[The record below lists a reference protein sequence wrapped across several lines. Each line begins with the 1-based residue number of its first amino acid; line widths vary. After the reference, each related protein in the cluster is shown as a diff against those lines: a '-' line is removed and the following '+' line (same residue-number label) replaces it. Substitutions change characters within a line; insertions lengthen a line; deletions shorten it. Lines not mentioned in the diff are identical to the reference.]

1 MSNDVTEYKRK
12 AAEAAVEFVESGMV
26 VGLGHGSTAIWALRR
41 IADRIKQ
48 GDLRDVVGIP
58 CSRQVQADA
67 EAAGIPLTTL
77 DSHPVIDITIDGADE
92 ADPSFNVIKGGGGAL
107 LREKIVA
114 QATRREIIVAD
125 YTKTSAAL
133 GTIFAVPVEVI
144 PFGWP
149 SQAAFLEKLGARW
162 NVRKRPDGTDF
173 LTDQQNLI
181 LDCAFG
187 PIDDVVELAGKL
199 NGRAG
204 IVEHGLFIGLVHDL
218 IVAGPDGLRH
228 TQVT

>member
-1 MSNDVTEYKRK
+1 MSNDVTEYKRL

-41 IADRIKQ
+41 IAEKLQ
-48 GDLRDVVGIP
+48 SGELREILGVP

-77 DSHPVIDITIDGADE
+77 DAHPVVDITIDGADE
-92 ADPSFNVIKGGGGAL
+92 ADPHFNVIKGGGGAL

-133 GTIFAVPVEVI
+133 GTLFAVPVEVI

-149 SQAAFLEKLGARW
+149 TQAAYLEKLGAKW
-162 NVRKRPDGTDF
+162 SVRKRPDGTEF
-173 LTDQQNLI
+173 LTDHHNLI

-187 PIDDVVELAGKL
+187 PIADVEALAERL
-199 NGRAG
+199 NRRAG

-228 TQVT
+228 TRPA

>member
-1 MSNDVTEYKRK
+1 MSNDVTAYKRQ
-12 AAEAAVEFVESGMV
+12 AAEAAVEFVASGMV

-41 IADRIKQ
+41 IAEKVRS
-48 GDLRDVVGIP
+48 GELRDILGIP

-67 EAAGIPLTTL
+67 EAEGLPLTTL
-77 DSHPVIDITIDGADE
+77 DAHPVVDITIDGADE
-92 ADPSFNVIKGGGGAL
+92 ADPHFNVIKGGGGAL

-125 YTKTSAAL
+125 YTKTSSAL
-133 GTIFAVPVEVI
+133 GTLFPVPVEVI

-149 SQAAFLEKLGARW
+149 SQAAFLESLGAQW
-162 NVRKRPDGTDF
+162 SVRKRPDGTDF
-173 LTDQQNLI
+173 LTDHSNLI
-181 LDCAFG
+181 LDCTFG
-187 PIDDVVELAGKL
+187 PIADVEGLARRL

-218 IVAGPDGLRH
+218 IVAGPDGVRH
-228 TQVT
+228 TRPA